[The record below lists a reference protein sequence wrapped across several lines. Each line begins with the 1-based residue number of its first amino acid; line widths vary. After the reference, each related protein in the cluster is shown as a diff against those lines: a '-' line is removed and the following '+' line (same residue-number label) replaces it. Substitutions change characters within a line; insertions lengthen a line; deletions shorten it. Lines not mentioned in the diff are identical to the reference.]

1 MRPDSPSAFKGKKG
15 LKRVLNAARYSYDGF
30 SAAWLTE
37 SAFRQICW
45 LGLFGAV
52 MLVMLPIDRQAWALI
67 IASHF
72 FSMAVELLNSA
83 IEAAVDHS
91 SLEVHPLAK
100 RAKDMGSAAQF
111 VCLVNLAAVWCLALF
126 DSFF

>member
-1 MRPDSPSAFKGKKG
+1 MTPDSPNAFKGKKG
-15 LKRVLNAARYSYDGF
+15 FKRVLNAARYSYDGF
-30 SAAWLTE
+30 TAAWLTE
-37 SAFRQICW
+37 SAFRQIC
-45 LGLFGAV
+45 LLALFGGA
-52 MLVMLPIDRQAWALI
+52 MLVVLPIDRQAWALI
-67 IASHF
+67 IASHL

-83 IEAAVDHS
+83 IEAAVDHT

-111 VCLVNLAAVWCLALF
+111 VCLVNLAAVWSLAVF